1 MSEVDALLAELAR
14 WGADVRA
21 GDAARSRARER
32 WLRRQASE
40 DATFTGVALDLA
52 EQGAGVAVR
61 TLTGRTLRGRMA
73 AVARDFCVLVH
84 DEGAPTF
91 VALAAV
97 ATLRPEAGHRAGD
110 AESNR
115 AAAVDTTLAD
125 VLAALAG
132 DRPRVRV
139 VTRDGREALAGE
151 LRAAGTDVAT
161 LRLDGEPPTAAYV
174 RLAALSEL
182 TVLG

>member
-61 TLTGRTLRGRMA
+61 TTTGRTLHG
-73 AVARDFCVLVH
+73 
-84 DEGAPTF
+84 
-91 VALAAV
+91 
-97 ATLRPEAGHRAGD
+97 
-110 AESNR
+110 
-115 AAAVDTTLAD
+115 
-125 VLAALAG
+125 
-132 DRPRVRV
+132 
-139 VTRDGREALAGE
+139 
-151 LRAAGTDVAT
+151 
-161 LRLDGEPPTAAYV
+161 
-174 RLAALSEL
+174 
-182 TVLG
+182 